1 MKERE
6 LKKEQRN
13 GDKSESRESDEEEK
27 EEDVERRKRT
37 ERGSGGRRRPRLK
50 GIVSNYETDLCES
63 QRVNQAEI
71 PPKLSPS
78 SGLGKT
84 C

>member
-1 MKERE
+1 MNQMRKR
-6 LKKEQRN
+6 KKKTWKGEKGQN
-13 GDKSESRESDEEEK
+13 EEADEEE
-27 EEDVERRKRT
+27 
-37 ERGSGGRRRPRLK
+37 GLGLK

-78 SGLGKT
+78 SGLGKL